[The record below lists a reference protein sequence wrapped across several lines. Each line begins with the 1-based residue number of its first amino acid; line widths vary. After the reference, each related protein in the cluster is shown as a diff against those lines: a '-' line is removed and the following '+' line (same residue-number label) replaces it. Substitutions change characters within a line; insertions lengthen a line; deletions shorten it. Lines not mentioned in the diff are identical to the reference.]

1 MIYLYK
7 ILGFILI
14 PYIKLNVWRRIKK
27 EKELKDLLLW
37 VEPVAGKHQGSPDK
51 RKRRLRR
58 AIKEQQ
64 N

>member
-27 EKELKDLLLW
+27 GKELK
-37 VEPVAGKHQGSPDK
+37 E
-51 RKRRLRR
+51 RY
-58 AIKEQQ
+58 KERFGIATQP
-64 N
+64 NKLTNKVIWIHAAS